1 MKMDIKYS
9 KLLRC
14 YGKLLTP
21 LQQEVTEMY
30 YHFDLSL
37 TEIAEIK
44 NVTRQSVEY
53 TLKTSRK
60 QLDGFEESLG
70 FIGLLDR
77 LESFAATIDEEKR
90 KELIEI
96 LEK

>member
-21 LQQEVTEMY
+21 LQQEITEMY

-37 TEIAEIK
+37 AEIAEIK

-53 TLKTSRK
+53 TLRTVRK
-60 QLDGFEESLG
+60 MLDGFEESLG
-70 FIGLLDR
+70 FIGLLDK
-77 LESFAATIDEEKR
+77 LDSFATTLEEDKR
-90 KELIEI
+90 KELVEI